1 MKEEVIDKDIVAGR
15 IGREY
20 VKTALYA
27 FPALK
32 VMAEEV
38 GEHVKRKATYRT
50 TIAFPAKI
58 WQYICWNNWS

>member
-15 IGREY
+15 MGREY

-38 GEHVKRKATYRT
+38 GRH
-50 TIAFPAKI
+50 AKK
-58 WQYICWNNWS
+58 Y